1 MKKDSTASFLQ
12 VTSSQAIISNA
23 ITALIAPE
31 QYDGGLAAIQRLKGE
46 GVLANMH
53 PNIGL
58 WISVWS
64 GFSLIVN
71 RVTPNHRDFGGA
83 PSDYDLL
90 VSAGTHVD
98 CILDIA
104 DLGASFSYQ
113 PGTAIAVVGKVL
125 RHGVKCW
132 DGGEQ
137 ICQAHFMKDAVR
149 DCLGL
154 SQPSWVNYA
163 DYIRLTYD
171 QV

>member
-53 PNIGL
+53 PNISL

-64 GFSLIVN
+64 GFSLIIN
-71 RVTPNHRDFGGA
+71 RVTPNHSDFGGA

-90 VSAGTHVD
+90 VSARTHVD
-98 CILDIA
+98 CVLDIA

-125 RHGVKCW
+125 
-132 DGGEQ
+132 
-137 ICQAHFMKDAVR
+137 
-149 DCLGL
+149 
-154 SQPSWVNYA
+154 
-163 DYIRLTYD
+163 
-171 QV
+171 